1 MNDYIIEPAKTEDY
15 ESILELY
22 NELHEV
28 LEECNTQ
35 KFRKIEKTEILI
47 TKEYFEKALNHEV
60 NTNFEV
66 YKINGKT
73 IGVVEYAVWDAY
85 QNPGFIPCTV
95 CVIGNIVVKKE
106 YRNKGIGTHLFEYIK
121 NIKCPEF
128 DVQRIELVMEA
139 KNINAL
145 SFYKKLGL
153 IEDRIRFSMNV

>member
-1 MNDYIIEPAKTEDY
+1 M
-15 ESILELY
+15 
-22 NELHEV
+22 
-28 LEECNTQ
+28 
-35 KFRKIEKTEILI
+35 

-85 QNPGFIPCTV
+85 QNPGFISCTV

-106 YRNKGIGTHLFEYIK
+106 YRNQGIGTHLFEYIK
-121 NIKCPEF
+121 NKKCPEF
-128 DVQRIELVMEA
+128 DVQRIELDMEA

-145 SFYKKLGL
+145 SVHKKLGL